1 MLVNKKNL
9 PFLINIGVLLSSGLV
24 GGGQV
29 AHQQHFHLNP
39 KKAAAPVVR
48 RLRVKKEAKE
58 QGAIPLPDVI
68 KGEEGASFVL
78 ALPEYGD
85 MDVPGKKLLDGAAFC
100 VGQLRAQLSKGAVK
114 FSYGGSSTKV
124 GDAGVEQLLKFPS
137 EVRIVIGATGSEYL
151 LQLLSH
157 PQLKKMFYLFPID
170 GSTMVR
176 EKASANT
183 IFFRPTYK
191 QELRALVNYLMEKHL
206 ETKVAILYESG
217 LWGSALYEEL
227 CQLLKEKNITPLIAA
242 RYQKNTVDVGR
253 AIKAIGNAAPSA
265 VLCLAK
271 PRPAYKF
278 VKDAVDFGMHS
289 TVFLGLSPLLS
300 IQHLLKNA
308 RGVDLVAISVV
319 PPETASLE
327 LVDHYKKFFGERFTF
342 KRSNPYYLEAFLYS
356 QLLLNGLQAV
366 PEAAKQ
372 PELLLKYFESFK
384 DKNFLGLPLS
394 FNPSTRGLVTRLWI
408 VPGNDKQWIEV
419 AL

>member
-1 MLVNKKNL
+1 MNKPTL
-9 PFLINIGVLLSSGLV
+9 SFLINISVLLSCTPLAGEQ
-24 GGGQV
+24 G
-29 AHQQHFHLNP
+29 AHQERFHLHP
-39 KKAAAPVVR
+39 KKATAPVTR
-48 RLRVKKEAKE
+48 RLRIKKETKE
-58 QGAIPLPDVI
+58 QAAIPLPEVI
-68 KGEEGASFVL
+68 KGEGGASFVL

-85 MDVPGKKLLDGAAFC
+85 MDVPGKQLLDGAAFC

-124 GDAGVEQLLKFPS
+124 GDAGVEQLLKFS
-137 EVRIVIGATGSEYL
+137 SDARIVIGATGTEYL
-151 LQLLSH
+151 LQLLAH
-157 PQLKKMFYLFPID
+157 PELKKMLYLFPID
-170 GSTMVR
+170 GSTIVR
-176 EKASANT
+176 EKASLNT

-191 QELRALVNYLMEKHL
+191 QELAALVNYLMEKHL

-242 RYQKNTVDVGR
+242 RYQKNTVEVER

-278 VKDAVDFGMHS
+278 VKEAVDFGMHS

-308 RGVDLVAISVV
+308 RGVDLVAVSVV
-319 PPETASLE
+319 PSETASLE

-366 PEAAKQ
+366 PAAAKQ

-394 FNPSTRGLVTRLWI
+394 FNPSTRGLATRLWI

-419 AL
+419 VL